1 MREHSNCGIG
11 VVASID
17 NLAEHQII
25 RDGLKMLKRLEH
37 RGGTLRDGSGDG
49 AGMMLQIPREFFK
62 RVAGAEGEYYVA
74 MTFLPQEEGRRRFC
88 EEIIHTEIEEAGL
101 NLLGSREVPVREE
114 VLGDSAR
121 RSLPVIYQYFIE
133 GGVDDFTIYSLRRRI
148 EKRIYREMEKKE
160 FYFASFSNKTIVY
173 KGLITPRQFYEFYED
188 LLDEEF
194 KSSYVMIHQRF
205 STNTLPSWDLA
216 HPFRVLEHNGEI
228 NTIAGNRSWIE
239 ARRGEIYSD
248 EYPKEEVEELF
259 PLTSADNSDSA
270 NLDSVVEFLMHTGRK
285 LPEILTTLVPQ
296 AWEGRRTL
304 EPKLKK
310 YYEAKSLVMEPWDGP
325 AGLITSNGEEIFATL
340 DRNGLRPMRYT
351 ITTDNKLIISSE
363 MGVLDTEFSKI
374 KTSGKLSAGEFLY
387 LNLKEKRLFSRE
399 EIVELITKTTDF
411 KEEVKNL
418 RLHRRDL
425 APGKTSIGSVT
436 ETMKRFSYTRE
447 DLEISIDYLQENSR
461 EMITST
467 TYDIPLAALDED
479 NPRLFFDYFRQKFAQ
494 VTNPPIDSI
503 REASVFSLTSTYG
516 AKKNLLDPREYRGV
530 THMFPSPVVSNKNID
545 NLLKE
550 GAVSVSTA
558 FTDNMEGAIAR
569 VVERCLNLA
578 RLGKNIILSDR
589 NSSRS
594 IPILL
599 ISSAV
604 HHTLIEK
611 GLRSKVGI
619 GVESGEIRE
628 IGHYALLIG
637 YGVDIVNPYLVLDYL
652 AAENRDLTPYYRGVD
667 NGIKKIMSK
676 MGISSVASYRGAKI
690 SEAVGLSSA
699 LCKRYLGDTPTEI
712 EGIGLKEIEEE
723 IDARE
728 RAGYSP
734 DKSIGEFSSSRKGIP
749 HRDSYENAKL
759 LHSALKDKDYDLYM
773 RYSTSLNE
781 GNYSLRNRF
790 ALKVDPIPVHEV
802 ESEREIMKRFVAGA
816 MSFGALS
823 KSTHENIATVFNT
836 IGAASNCG
844 EGGENPERFNT
855 PSASMVKQIASGRFG
870 VTTSYLMSAHE
881 IQIKMGQGAK
891 PGEGGHLPGAKVN
904 KEIARVRNTVD
915 GIDLIS
921 PPPHHDIYSIE
932 DLAQLIYDIKNLNTK
947 AGVSV
952 KLASESGVGIIAS
965 GTVKAGADK
974 VVISGSEGGTGA
986 AMASSLKYAATP
998 WELGLSDT
1006 HKTLCENKLRDLV
1019 KLQVDGGI
1027 RTGYDVVVAALLGAD
1042 EYAMGTGLLIAQ
1054 GCIVCRRCHTNSCP
1068 VGITTQKVEL
1078 QARYTGDPQELLLY
1092 LRFIAQEV
1100 RVLLAAMG
1108 VRSMDEI
1115 IGRSSLIREKKREG
1129 DPLQYKTKPLD
1140 FTSIFRE
1147 VVSEELPTSHKKDIG
1162 SLNRDLLRRFK
1173 EAESSYMGSIDNTHR
1188 SFGTTLAGFME
1199 QDSSYSHPKEMTIS
1213 LKGYAGQSFGA
1224 FSTKGQTTILEG
1236 YGNDYVGKGLSGGT
1250 VVIKM
1255 PREAEDNSGCIAG
1268 NTVLYGA
1275 TSGRVYLNGYA
1286 GERFAVRNS
1295 GATCVVE
1302 GIGNHGCEYMTGGS
1316 VIILGG
1322 VGENFGAGMSG
1333 GTAYLLLDHLNTDSI
1348 NHDIVEYF
1356 DLSHRDME
1364 YIEEE
1369 LRNHMKYT
1377 DSSVAQRVLGRD
1389 IATSFV
1395 KVASKKYLEKVG
1407 NLSPEIKSIRLR
1419 IDQRKE
1425 EAAQ

>member
-11 VVASID
+11 VVANMD

-62 RVAGAEGEYYVA
+62 RVAGVEGEYYVA
-74 MTFLPQEEGRRRFC
+74 MTFLPQEEKRRRFC
-88 EEIIHTEIEEAGL
+88 EEIISTEIEEAGL
-101 NLLGSREVPVREE
+101 AILGSRVVSVRKE
-114 VLGDSAR
+114 VLGESAR
-121 RSLPVIYQYFIE
+121 RSLPVICQYFIE
-133 GGVDDFTIYSLRRRI
+133 GGRDDFTMYSLRRRM
-148 EKRIYREMEKKE
+148 EKRIYRKMGKNE
-160 FYFASFSNKTIVY
+160 FYFASFSNRTIVY
-173 KGLITPRQFYEFYED
+173 KGLITPQQFYEFYED

-194 KSSYVMIHQRF
+194 KSAYVMIHQRF

-248 EYPKEEVEELF
+248 KYPKEEVEELF
-259 PLTSADNSDSA
+259 PLTSVNNSDSA

-387 LNLKEKRLFSRE
+387 LDLKKKRLLPRE
-399 EIVELITKTTDF
+399 EIVELITETTDF
-411 KEEVKNL
+411 REEVKNL

-425 APGKTSIGSVT
+425 APGKTSIDSVMK
-436 ETMKRFSYTRE
+436 TMKRFSYTRE
-447 DLEISIDYLQENSR
+447 DLEISIDYLQENSK
-461 EMITST
+461 EMVTST
-467 TYDIPLAALDED
+467 TYDIPLAVLDED
-479 NPRLFFDYFRQKFAQ
+479 HPRLFFDYFRQKFAQ

-530 THMFPSPVVSNKNID
+530 IHMFPSPVVSNKNID

-558 FTDNMEGAIAR
+558 FTDSIEEAMDR

-578 RLGKNIILSDR
+578 RLGRNIILSDR
-589 NSSRS
+589 NSSKS

-604 HHTLIEK
+604 HHALIEK
-611 GLRSKVGI
+611 GLRTRVGI

-628 IGHYALLIG
+628 IGHYALLTG

-652 AAENRDLTPYYRGVD
+652 AAENKDLTPYYRGVD

-690 SEAVGLSSA
+690 FEAVGLSSA

-723 IDARE
+723 LCARE
-728 RAGYSP
+728 RAEYSP
-734 DKSIGEFSSSRKGIP
+734 DRSIGEFSSFRKGIP
-749 HRDSYENAKL
+749 HRDSTENARI
-759 LHSALKDKDYDLYM
+759 LHSALKDKNYNLY
-773 RYSTSLNE
+773 RKYSSSLNKE
-781 GNYSLRNRF
+781 NYSLRNRF
-790 ALKVDPIPVHEV
+790 SLKVNPIPLHEV

-823 KSTHENIATVFNT
+823 KRTHENIATVFNT
-836 IGAASNCG
+836 IGAASNSG

-855 PSASMVKQIASGRFG
+855 SSASKIKQIASGRFG

-947 AGVSV
+947 ASVSV

-974 VVISGSEGGTGA
+974 VVISGSDGGTGA

-998 WELGLSDT
+998 WELGISDT

-1027 RTGYDVVVAALLGAD
+1027 RTGYAVVVAALLGAD

-1054 GCIVCRRCHTNSCP
+1054 GCIMCRRCHTNSCP
-1068 VGITTQKVEL
+1068 VGITTQKAEL
-1078 QARYTGDPQELLLY
+1078 QAKYTGDPQELLLY

-1100 RVLLAAMG
+1100 RELLATMG
-1108 VRSMDEI
+1108 VRSMNEI
-1115 IGRSSLIREKKREG
+1115 IGRSSLLRKREE
-1129 DPLQYKTKPLD
+1129 DALESKIKTLD

-1147 VVSEELPTSHKKDIG
+1147 VVSKELPTSHKKDIG
-1162 SLNRDLLRRFK
+1162 SINRDLLRRY
-1173 EAESSYMGSIDNTHR
+1173 EVGESSYVGNINNTHR
-1188 SFGTTLAGFME
+1188 SLGTTLAGGME
-1199 QDSSYSHPKEMTIS
+1199 GDSSNTHHSKMDITF
-1213 LKGYAGQSFGA
+1213 KGYAGQSFGA
-1224 FSTKGQTTILEG
+1224 FSTVGQTTILEG

-1250 VVIKM
+1250 IAIKM
-1255 PREAEDNSGCIAG
+1255 PEESKDIGGCIAG

-1275 TSGRVYLNGYA
+1275 TSGKVYLNGYA

-1295 GATCVVE
+1295 GASCVVE

-1333 GTAYLLLDHLNTDSI
+1333 GTAYLLLDHLNTDTI

-1356 DLSHRDME
+1356 DLSHSDVE

-1369 LRNHMKYT
+1369 LKNHIKYT
-1377 DSSVAQRVLGRD
+1377 ESSIAQRVLDGD
-1389 IATSFV
+1389 IATTFV

-1407 NLSPEIKSIRLR
+1407 NLSSDIKSIRLR
-1419 IDQRKE
+1419 IDQKRE
-1425 EAAQ
+1425 EAVQ

>member
-11 VVASID
+11 VVANID

-49 AGMMLQIPREFFK
+49 AGMMLQIPRDFFK
-62 RVAGAEGEYYVA
+62 KVMGVEGEYYVA
-74 MTFLPQEEGRRRFC
+74 MTFLPQDEERRRFC
-88 EEIIHTEIEEAGL
+88 EEIIHSEIEKAGL
-101 NLLGSREVPVREE
+101 TLLGSREVPVREE

-121 RSLPVIYQYFIE
+121 RSLPGICQYFIE
-133 GGVDDFTIYSLRRRI
+133 GGKDDFTMYSLRRRI
-148 EKRIYREMEKKE
+148 EKKIYTEMEKKE
-160 FYFASFSNKTIVY
+160 FYFVSFSNRTIVY
-173 KGLITPRQFYEFYED
+173 KGLITPQQFYEFYED

-194 KSSYVMIHQRF
+194 KSAYVMIHQRF

-239 ARRGEIYSD
+239 ARKGVIYSD
-248 EYPKEEVEELF
+248 EYSREEVEKLF
-259 PLTSADNSDSA
+259 PLTTVDNSDSA
-270 NLDSVVEFLMHTGRK
+270 NLDSVIEFLMHTGRK

-387 LNLKEKRLFSRE
+387 LDLKKKRLLPRE
-399 EIVELITKTTDF
+399 EIVELITETTDF

-418 RLHRRDL
+418 RLHRREDV
-425 APGKTSIGSVT
+425 PVKTSIRSVT

-461 EMITST
+461 EMVTSA
-467 TYDIPLAALDED
+467 TYDIPLAVLDED
-479 NPRLFFDYFRQKFAQ
+479 HPRLFFDYFRQRFAQ

-516 AKKNLLDPREYRGV
+516 AKKNLLDPKEYRGV
-530 THMFPSPVVSNKNID
+530 IHMFPSPIVSNKNIT
-545 NLLKE
+545 NLLRE

-558 FTDNMEGAIAR
+558 FTDNMEESIDR

-578 RLGKNIILSDR
+578 KLGRNIILSDR
-589 NSSRS
+589 NSRRS

-604 HHTLIEK
+604 HHALVGE

-637 YGVDIVNPYLVLDYL
+637 YGVDIVNPFLVLDYL
-652 AAENRDLTPYYRGVD
+652 AAKNRDLTPYHRGVD
-667 NGIKKIMSK
+667 NGIKKIISK

-690 SEAVGLSSA
+690 FEAVGLSSA
-699 LCKRYLGDTPTEI
+699 LCKRYLGDTSTEI
-712 EGIGLKEIEEE
+712 EGIGLKEIERE
-723 IDARE
+723 IYLRE
-728 RAGYSP
+728 KAGYSP
-734 DKSIGEFSSSRKGIP
+734 DRNMGEYTSSKKGIP
-749 HRDSYENAKL
+749 HRDSYENAKS
-759 LHSALKDKDYDLYM
+759 LHSALRDKNYDLY
-773 RYSTSLNE
+773 RKYSLSLTE
-781 GNYSLRNRF
+781 VNYSLRNRF
-790 ALKVDPIPVHEV
+790 SLKLNPISVQEV

-823 KSTHENIATVFNT
+823 KRTHENIATVFNT
-836 IGAASNCG
+836 IGAASNSG

-855 PSASMVKQIASGRFG
+855 SSASKVKQIASGRFG

-904 KEIARVRNTVD
+904 KEIAKVRNTVD

-974 VVISGSEGGTGA
+974 VVISGSDGGTGA
-986 AMASSLKYAATP
+986 ALASSLKYAATP

-1027 RTGYDVVVAALLGAD
+1027 RTGFDVVAAALLGAD

-1054 GCIVCRRCHTNSCP
+1054 GCIMCRRCHTNSCP
-1068 VGITTQKVEL
+1068 VGITTQKAEL
-1078 QARYTGDPQELLLY
+1078 QERYTGDPQELLLY

-1100 RVLLAAMG
+1100 RELLAAMG

-1115 IGRSSLIREKKREG
+1115 IGRSSLLIEKKNKKSTLG
-1129 DPLQYKTKPLD
+1129 YKAETLD

-1147 VVSEELPTSHKKDIG
+1147 VVSRELPTFHKKDIG
-1162 SLNRDLLRRFK
+1162 SFNMALLSRY
-1173 EAESSYMGSIDNTHR
+1173 EGGENSYSGIINNTHR
-1188 SFGTTLAGFME
+1188 SLGTTLAGGIEGNPSNTLCKKMNI
-1199 QDSSYSHPKEMTIS
+1199 T

-1224 FSTKGQTTILEG
+1224 FSTEGQTTILEG

-1250 VVIKM
+1250 VAIKM
-1255 PREAEDNSGCIAG
+1255 PKEVKDTNGCIAG

-1275 TSGRVYLNGYA
+1275 TSGKMYLNGYA

-1295 GATCVVE
+1295 GASCVVE

-1316 VIILGG
+1316 VIILGR

-1333 GTAYLLLDHLNTDSI
+1333 GTAYLFLDHLNTATI

-1356 DLSHRDME
+1356 ELTPRDVE

-1369 LRNHMKYT
+1369 LKNHIKYT
-1377 DSSVAQRVLGRD
+1377 ESSVAERVLSGD
-1389 IATSFV
+1389 ISSTFV
-1395 KVASKKYLEKVG
+1395 KVASKKYLEKVS
-1407 NLSPEIKSIRLR
+1407 NLSPDIKSIRLR
-1419 IDQRKE
+1419 IDQIKKE
-1425 EAAQ
+1425 AVQ

>member
-1 MREHSNCGIG
+1 MREHSNCGLG
-11 VVASID
+11 VVANID
-17 NLAEHQII
+17 NMAEHQII
-25 RDGLKMLKRLEH
+25 RDGLKILKRLEH

-49 AGMMLQIPREFFK
+49 AGMMLQIPRDFFK
-62 RVAGAEGEYYVA
+62 KVMGVEGNYYVA
-74 MTFLPQEEGRRRFC
+74 MTFLPQEKKKRSFC
-88 EEIIHTEIEEAGL
+88 EEIIFSEIKKSGFTI
-101 NLLGSREVPVREE
+101 LGSRVVPVREG
-114 VLGDSAR
+114 VLGESAR
-121 RSLPVIYQYFIE
+121 SSMPIICQYFIE
-133 GGVDDFTIYSLRRRI
+133 GGKDDFSMYSLRRRI
-148 EKRIYREMEKKE
+148 EKRIYNIMEKKE

-173 KGLITPRQFYEFYED
+173 KGLITPGQFYEFYED
-188 LLDEEF
+188 LLDEDF
-194 KSSYVMIHQRF
+194 KSAYAMIHQRF

-239 ARRGEIYSD
+239 ARRGDIYSD
-248 EYPKEEVEELF
+248 EYSREDVEKLF
-259 PLTSADNSDSA
+259 PLTSIDNSDSA
-270 NLDSVVEFLMHTGRK
+270 NLDSVVELLMHTGRK

-325 AGLITSNGEEIFATL
+325 AGLITSNGDEIFATL

-351 ITTDNKLIISSE
+351 VTTDNKLIISSE
-363 MGVLDTEFSKI
+363 MGVLDTDFSKI

-387 LNLKEKRLFSRE
+387 LNLKEKRLLPRE
-399 EIVELITKTTDF
+399 EIVELIAGTTDF
-411 KEEVKNL
+411 REEVKNL
-418 RLHRRDL
+418 KFHKRESTPVR
-425 APGKTSIGSVT
+425 TSMASVI
-436 ETMKRFSYTRE
+436 EAMKRFSYTRE
-447 DLEISIDYLQENSR
+447 DLEISIDYLQKNSS
-461 EMITST
+461 EMVSSA
-467 TYDIPLAALDED
+467 TYDIPLAVLDED

-530 THMFPSPVVSNKNID
+530 IHMFPSPVVSNRNID
-545 NLLKE
+545 ALLRE

-558 FTDNMEGAIAR
+558 FRDDIEDAIKKI
-569 VVERCLNLA
+569 VERCINLA

-589 NSSRS
+589 NSPRS
-594 IPILL
+594 VPILL

-604 HHTLIEK
+604 HHALVEE

-652 AAENRDLTPYYRGVD
+652 SGENRDLTPYYRGVD
-667 NGIKKIMSK
+667 KGIKKIMSK

-690 SEAVGLSSA
+690 FEAVGLSSD
-699 LCKRYLGDTPTEI
+699 LCRRYLGGTPTEI
-712 EGIGLKEIEEE
+712 EGMGLKEIQKELYK
-723 IDARE
+723 RE
-728 RAGYSP
+728 GAGYSP
-734 DKSIGEFSSSRKGIP
+734 DKSIGEFTSLKKGLP
-749 HRDSYENAKL
+749 HRDSYENIKM
-759 LHSALKDKDYDLYM
+759 LHSALKDRDYEAY
-773 RYSTSLNE
+773 RKYSHTLNE
-781 GNYSLRNRF
+781 GNYTLRNRF
-790 ALKVDPIPVHEV
+790 SMEIDPIPVHEV
-802 ESEREIMKRFVAGA
+802 ESEREIMKRFVGGA

-823 KSTHENIATVFNT
+823 KKAHENIATVFNT
-836 IGAASNCG
+836 MGAASNSG
-844 EGGENPERFNT
+844 EGGEDPGRFNT
-855 PSASMVKQIASGRFG
+855 PSASKVKQIASGRFG
-870 VTTSYLMSAHE
+870 VTTNYLMDAQE

-932 DLAQLIYDIKNLNTK
+932 DLAQLIYDIKNLNRK
-947 AGVSV
+947 ASVSV

-974 VVISGSEGGTGA
+974 VVISGSDGGTGA

-1019 KLQVDGGI
+1019 KIQVDGGI
-1027 RTGYDVVVAALLGAD
+1027 RTGYDVITAALLGAD

-1054 GCIVCRRCHTNSCP
+1054 GCVMCRRCHTNSCP
-1068 VGITTQKVEL
+1068 VGITTQKTEF
-1078 QARYTGDPQELLLY
+1078 QERFAGDPQELLLY

-1100 RVLLAAMG
+1100 RELLAVMG
-1108 VRSMDEI
+1108 VRSMGDI
-1115 IGRSSLIREKKREG
+1115 IGRSSLLRDKLQTETPQG
-1129 DPLQYKTKPLD
+1129 DKSETLD
-1140 FTSIFRE
+1140 NTSVLRE
-1147 VVSEELPTSHKKDIG
+1147 VISNEPPTLHKRDTG
-1162 SLNRDLLRRFK
+1162 PLNMDLL
-1173 EAESSYMGSIDNTHR
+1173 SSYEAGSISYSNSINNTHR
-1188 SFGTTLAGFME
+1188 SFGTTLAGKME
-1199 QDSSYSHPKEMTIS
+1199 CDSSNGSHAKMDIA

-1224 FSTKGQTTILEG
+1224 FSTRGQTIILEG
-1236 YGNDYVGKGLSGGT
+1236 YGNDYIGKGLSGGT
-1250 VVIKM
+1250 IAIKKPGEVM
-1255 PREAEDNSGCIAG
+1255 EANGCIAG

-1275 TSGRVYLNGYA
+1275 TSGKVYLNGYA

-1295 GATCVVE
+1295 GASCVVE

-1316 VIILGG
+1316 VVILGG

-1333 GTAYLLLDHLNTDSI
+1333 GTAYLLLDHLNNNSI

-1356 DLSHRDME
+1356 ELSHRDVE

-1369 LRNHMKYT
+1369 LKSHIKYT
-1377 DSSVAQRVLGRD
+1377 GSSVAEKALRED
-1389 IATSFV
+1389 ISNAFV

-1407 NLSPEIKSIRLR
+1407 NLSSDIKSIRLR
-1419 IDQRKE
+1419 IDQTRKE
-1425 EAAQ
+1425 AVQ

>member
-49 AGMMLQIPREFFK
+49 AGMMLQIPREFYK
-62 RVAGAEGEYYVA
+62 KVMGVEGEYYVA
-74 MTFLPQEEGRRRFC
+74 MTFLPQDEEKRRFC
-88 EEIIHTEIEEAGL
+88 EEVIYSEIREAGL
-101 NLLGSREVPVREE
+101 TVVGSREVPVREE
-114 VLGDSAR
+114 VLGESAR
-121 RSLPVIYQYFIE
+121 TSMPMICQYFIE
-133 GGVDDFTIYSLRRRI
+133 GSRDDFTIYSLRRRI
-148 EKRIYREMEKKE
+148 EKRIYSVMEKKE
-160 FYFASFSNKTIVY
+160 FYFASFSNTTIVY

-188 LLDEEF
+188 LLDKDF
-194 KSSYVMIHQRF
+194 KSAYVMIHQRF

-239 ARRGEIYSD
+239 ARKGDIYSD
-248 EYPKEEVEELF
+248 EYSREEVEELF
-259 PLTSADNSDSA
+259 PLTTVDNSDSA
-270 NLDSVVEFLMHTGRK
+270 NLDSVVEFLMHTGK
-285 LPEILTTLVPQ
+285 NLPEILTTLVPQ

-325 AGLITSNGEEIFATL
+325 AGLISSNGKEIFATL

-351 ITTDNKLIISSE
+351 VTTDNKLIISSE
-363 MGVLDTEFSKI
+363 MGVLDTDFSKI

-387 LNLKEKRLFSRE
+387 LDLKKKRLLPRG
-399 EIVELITKTTDF
+399 EIVDLITETTDF
-411 KEEVKNL
+411 RDEVKNL
-418 RLHRRDL
+418 RLHKRDL
-425 APGKTSIGSVT
+425 EPPKTSMASIS
-436 ETMKRFSYTRE
+436 ESMKRFSYTKE
-447 DLEISIDYLQENSR
+447 DLKLSIDYLQENSR
-461 EMITST
+461 EMVTSA
-467 TYDIPLAALDED
+467 TYDIPLAALDEEH
-479 NPRLFFDYFRQKFAQ
+479 PRLFFDYFRQRFAQ

-516 AKKNLLDPREYRGV
+516 AKKNLLDPGEYRGV
-530 THMFPSPVVSNKNID
+530 IHMFPSPVVSNKNID
-545 NLLKE
+545 TLLSE

-558 FTDNMEGAIAR
+558 FTDNMEESVNRI
-569 VVERCLNLA
+569 VERCINLA
-578 RLGKNIILSDR
+578 KLGRNIILSDR
-589 NSSRS
+589 NTSRS

-604 HHTLIEK
+604 HHALVEE

-619 GVESGEIRE
+619 GVESGEMRE

-652 AAENRDLTPYYRGVD
+652 AAENRDLTPYYRGTD

-690 SEAVGLSSA
+690 FEAVGLSSA
-699 LCKRYLGDTPTEI
+699 LCKRYLGDTPSEI
-712 EGIGLKEIEEE
+712 EGLGLKEIEMELL
-723 IDARE
+723 ARE

-734 DKSIGEFSSSRKGIP
+734 DMSAGEFSSLKTGIP
-749 HRDSYENAKL
+749 HRDSHENIRL
-759 LHSALKDKDYDLYM
+759 LHHALKDKSYESY
-773 RYSTSLNE
+773 RNYSIFLNE
-781 GNYSLRNRF
+781 GDYVLRNRF
-790 ALKVDPIPVHEV
+790 SLKHNPIPLNEV

-823 KSTHENIATVFNT
+823 KKAHENIATVFNT
-836 IGAASNCG
+836 IGAASNSG
-844 EGGENPERFNT
+844 EGGENTERFNT
-855 PSASMVKQIASGRFG
+855 PSASKVKQIASGRFG
-870 VTTSYLMSAHE
+870 VTTGYLMSAHE
-881 IQIKMGQGAK
+881 VQIKMGQGAK

-904 KEIARVRNTVD
+904 SEIARVRNTVD

-947 AGVSV
+947 AAVSV

-974 VVISGSEGGTGA
+974 VVISGSDGGTGA

-998 WELGLSDT
+998 WELGLADT
-1006 HKTLCENKLRDLV
+1006 HKTLCENNLRDLV

-1027 RTGYDVVVAALLGAD
+1027 RTGYDIVVAALLGAE

-1054 GCIVCRRCHTNSCP
+1054 GCIMCRRCHTNSCP
-1068 VGITTQKVEL
+1068 VGITTQKDEL
-1078 QARYTGDPQELLLY
+1078 KERYVGDPQEILLY

-1100 RVLLAAMG
+1100 REVLAAMG
-1108 VRSMDEI
+1108 ARSMEEI
-1115 IGRSSLIREKKREG
+1115 IGRSSHLIVRGG
-1129 DPLQYKTKPLD
+1129 DRNFLDYKGKTLD
-1140 FTSIFRE
+1140 FTSILKE
-1147 VVSEELPTSHKKDIG
+1147 VISRKSPASHKKDIG
-1162 SLNRDLLRRFK
+1162 SLNMTLLK
-1173 EAESSYMGSIDNTHR
+1173 KYEVGETSYNGSIDNTHR
-1188 SFGTTLAGFME
+1188 SFGTTLAGRVAEKTSDTFQGQME
-1199 QDSSYSHPKEMTIS
+1199 IFLE
-1213 LKGYAGQSFGA
+1213 GYAGQSFGA
-1224 FSTKGQTTILEG
+1224 FSTEGQTITLEG

-1250 VVIKM
+1250 IAIKM
-1255 PREAEDNSGCIAG
+1255 PGESKDINGCIAG

-1275 TSGRVYLNGYA
+1275 TSGRAYLNGYA

-1295 GATCVVE
+1295 GASCVVE

-1316 VIILGG
+1316 VIIIGR

-1333 GTAYLLLDHLNTDSI
+1333 GTAYLLIDHLNLHSI

-1356 DLSHRDME
+1356 ELSQRDVG

-1369 LRNHMKYT
+1369 LKIHIKYT
-1377 DSSVAQRVLGRD
+1377 GSSVAKRILDGD
-1389 IATSFV
+1389 IAGSFV
-1395 KVASKKYLEKVG
+1395 KVASKKYLEKTD
-1407 NLSPEIKSIRLR
+1407 NLSPGIESIRLK
-1419 IDQRKE
+1419 IDQTRKE
-1425 EAAQ
+1425 AMQ